1 MYHSL
6 NLSEVSALKRM
17 LKEKFRVELH
27 FDNEY
32 SAEEFWFD
40 AVPSE
45 ALTRALDK
53 FLAKKRMRAV
63 FTPDGTR
70 FTLEGRF

>member
-1 MYHSL
+1 MNSL
-6 NLSEVSALKRM
+6 NIAEVTELKRM
-17 LKEKFRVELH
+17 LKEKFRMELH

-45 ALTRALDK
+45 AMFRALDK
-53 FLAKKRMRAV
+53 YLAGKRLRAA
-63 FTPDGTR
+63 FHEDGTR

>member
-1 MYHSL
+1 MRTL
-6 NLSEVSALKRM
+6 NISEVSELKRM

-32 SAEEFWFD
+32 AADEFWFD
-40 AVPSE
+40 VVPSE

-53 FLAKKRMRAV
+53 YLAKKRLRAA
-63 FTPDGTR
+63 FTGDGSR
-70 FTLEGRF
+70 FTIEGRF